1 MLFYISR
8 TLLKES
14 EANSNY
20 KDFEI
25 QRLTRELV
33 GLRLEHAHCKRVV
46 GAEKETDPS
55 THLATPSLADSGH
68 FDDLSYQA
76 SQSKDF
82 LMDKEVDLLA
92 STSWSAEKN
101 RIINAHTEKM
111 EDLIKQHT
119 IEVYL
124 VTCKYTK
131 NLNVT
136 RFHFLIQVARCPNS
150 VHRSAGVGFNPA
162 R

>member
-1 MLFYISR
+1 M
-8 TLLKES
+8 KES

-33 GLRLEHAHCKRVV
+33 GLRLEHAHCKKVV
-46 GAEKETDPS
+46 GTEKETDHT

-82 LMDKEVDLLA
+82 LVDKEVDLLA
-92 STSWSAEKN
+92 SGGWSAEKN

-111 EDLIKQHT
+111 EDLIRQHT
-119 IEVYL
+119 TEVFIYL
-124 VTCKYTK
+124 
-131 NLNVT
+131 
-136 RFHFLIQVARCPNS
+136 QVNHKS
-150 VHRSAGVGFNPA
+150 L
-162 R
+162 

>member
-1 MLFYISR
+1 M
-8 TLLKES
+8 KES

-33 GLRLEHAHCKRVV
+33 GLRLEHAHCTKKVA
-46 GAEKETDPS
+46 GAETDNNT

-76 SQSKDF
+76 SQSKEL
-82 LMDKEVDLLA
+82 LMEKDAIDPLP
-92 STSWSAEKN
+92 SWSVEKN

-119 IEVYL
+119 TEV
-124 VTCKYTK
+124 VP
-131 NLNVT
+131 
-136 RFHFLIQVARCPNS
+136 F
-150 VHRSAGVGFNPA
+150 
-162 R
+162 